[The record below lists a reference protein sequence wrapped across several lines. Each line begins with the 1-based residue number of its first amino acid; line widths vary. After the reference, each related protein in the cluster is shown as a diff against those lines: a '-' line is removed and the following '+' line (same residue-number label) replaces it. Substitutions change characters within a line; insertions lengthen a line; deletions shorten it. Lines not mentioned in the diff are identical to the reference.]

1 MKKRKQFRQQVGF
14 LIDEKTL
21 KNLYSPP
28 EGFEKNAKKIEKSRI
43 ANKEIENFNIR
54 FAGTNGL
61 IQDGF
66 L

>member
-28 EGFEKNAKKIEKSRI
+28 EGFEKNAKKIEK
-43 ANKEIENFNIR
+43 NGNENQEIKDFDSR
-54 FAGTNGL
+54 FAGTNG
-61 IQDGF
+61 
-66 L
+66 